1 MGLAWKGSKISLPL
15 ADENTQQDCRS
26 QNNLIRIKD
35 PRFLRFRI
43 SSDLMPQ
50 QHNPSPC
57 SPLAF
62 LGRKWR
68 LRLDLRPYT
77 MVRKQI
83 SIEQVFSTS
92 PTEGITTS
100 RELQSSS
107 ESSPS
112 VSFPS
117 GPWKQDRW
125 DSKAL
130 ENLLVGSRPFL
141 LILCHLTFS
150 SQFQPDEWKRFWTI
164 SLETCLTI
172 KLEGVYYPSIATF
185 IYWPLLSPI
194 YLKSIISFYF
204 KGVYYLSVAAAGFL
218 VFIIVLAIIK
228 WVDIFWFYFLT
239 SKWSESKQYIS
250 SMPCVWSRDWLR
262 AIRNLQVY
270 FIYST
275 YICRYI
281 LFLLCF
287 IATMGKLKLWIFPN
301 LTEDVGFF
309 ESFWPM

>member
-1 MGLAWKGSKISLPL
+1 
-15 ADENTQQDCRS
+15 
-26 QNNLIRIKD
+26 
-35 PRFLRFRI
+35 
-43 SSDLMPQ
+43 MP
-50 QHNPSPC
+50 
-57 SPLAF
+57 PLAF

-68 LRLDLRPYT
+68 VRLDLRPYT
-77 MVRKQI
+77 MVWKQI
-83 SIEQVFSTS
+83 LTDPSVFNISNWRYYYIAGTAIVLGIIAVCLFPLWPMEARQVGLKSL
-92 PTEGITTS
+92 GK
-100 RELQSSS
+100 LSSS
-107 ESSPS
+107 
-112 VSFPS
+112 
-117 GPWKQDRW
+117 
-125 DSKAL
+125 
-130 ENLLVGSRPFL
+130 FL
-141 LILCHLTFS
+141 LILCHFTFS